1 MHNPIKV
8 VAGAISNTTDNIVN
22 AVKSSIEDAIAN
34 GIAKKVEEK
43 IAKLEYPIVVNMTV
57 NIEIKL

>member
-22 AVKSSIEDAIAN
+22 AVKSSIEDVIAN

-57 NIEIKL
+57 NVEIKL